1 MKLVKA
7 KIERFRS
14 IIDTGWFEIE
24 TEKTILVGPNEAGK
38 SALLLALQQLNPPES
53 IGDNYEPLR
62 DYSP

>member
-24 TEKTILVGPNEAGK
+24 TEKTILVGPNEGSIEK
-38 SALLLALQQLNPPES
+38 LSATLTE
-53 IGDNYEPLR
+53 
-62 DYSP
+62 